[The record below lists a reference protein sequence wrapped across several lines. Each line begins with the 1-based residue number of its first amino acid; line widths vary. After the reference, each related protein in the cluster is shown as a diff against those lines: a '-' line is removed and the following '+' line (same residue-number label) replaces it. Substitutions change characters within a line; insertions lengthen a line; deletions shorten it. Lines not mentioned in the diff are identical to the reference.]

1 MQVQYGGKSSYDL
14 ARQAVCFEA
23 LVDGRGMAFEIGRG
37 PLLKLCDDTDDPLQA
52 FHAARQVILHCIV
65 EKLEGCSEGRSDWLV
80 IRDLQSA
87 PQRNAVIADLVLFPE
102 ASVPLPDVQD
112 LDSRKKLA

>member
-1 MQVQYGGKSSYDL
+1 MQVQYGGKSSYDP

-23 LVDGRGMAFEIGRG
+23 LVDGRAMTFEIGRG

-65 EKLEGCSEGRSDWLV
+65 EKLEGCAEGGSDWLV
-80 IRDLQSA
+80 VRDLQSA
-87 PQRNAVIADLVLFPE
+87 PQRNAAIADLVLFPE

>member
-1 MQVQYGGKSSYDL
+1 MQVQYGGKSSYDP

-23 LVDGRGMAFEIGRG
+23 LIDGKAMAFEIGRG
-37 PLLKLCDDTDDPLQA
+37 PLLKLCEDTEDPLQA

-65 EKLEGCSEGRSDWLV
+65 EKLEGCSEGASDWLV
-80 IRDLQSA
+80 IRDLQSR
-87 PQRNAVIADLVLFPE
+87 PQRNAAIADLVLFSE